1 MSAIIRFEI
10 FLAYEADG
18 AAPLLGEVFKSCS
31 CGNVVLRVTHGGI
44 VHPVTDEAFILLH
57 GADGI

>member
-1 MSAIIRFEI
+1 MSAIIGFKI

-18 AAPLLGEVFKSCS
+18 AAPLFGEVFKSGS
-31 CGNVVLRVTHGGI
+31 CRDVVLRVTHGRI